1 MWNLTWPIHG
11 GRTPDNN
18 VMHAKPDLRVFLK
31 WMIARSGSVITDDYE
46 VQSLASVFVRIS
58 DCFFLP
64 FDRLFFFVLRS
75 NQTFDGYDYSRCPA
89 TRAGLIIP
97 YVLVNVVWFHAAF
110 VISGSLMVGLV
121 RDSRSWSVL
130 GLIVSVCDLLLTF
143 SGFFV

>member
-1 MWNLTWPIHG
+1 
-11 GRTPDNN
+11 
-18 VMHAKPDLRVFLK
+18 
-31 WMIARSGSVITDDYE
+31 MINRSGSVITDDYE

>member
-1 MWNLTWPIHG
+1 
-11 GRTPDNN
+11 
-18 VMHAKPDLRVFLK
+18 MHTKLDLRVFLK
-31 WMIARSGSVITDDYE
+31 WMITRSGCSGSVITDDYE

>member
-1 MWNLTWPIHG
+1 MGLV
-11 GRTPDNN
+11 GRDRCYTEGSILYIAPSLGRHTGIAARITRTT
-18 VMHAKPDLRVFLK
+18 MKSRVWQACLSEFR
-31 WMIARSGSVITDDYE
+31 IVSFCRSIGFSF
-46 VQSLASVFVRIS
+46 SS
-58 DCFFLP
+58 
-64 FDRLFFFVLRS
+64 LRS